1 LKYFFHTFLD
11 SNDTEQPNP
20 SVQNLTDSDYLRTK
34 ISELFLV
41 DEMPKEFY
49 DLWSFCKRQCST
61 HPEGLILFFTLTL
74 VSTFNLINDN
84 SNNIIKI

>member
-1 LKYFFHTFLD
+1 MFVIVLNCLKYFFNTSLD
-11 SNDTEQPNP
+11 SNDGEQPDIP
-20 SVQNLTDSDYLRTK
+20 VQNETDSDYLRTK

-61 HPEGLILFFTLTL
+61 HPEGLIPLFFT
-74 VSTFNLINDN
+74 
-84 SNNIIKI
+84 

>member
-1 LKYFFHTFLD
+1 LNTFLD
-11 SNDTEQPNP
+11 SNDREQSDPP
-20 SVQNLTDSDYLRTK
+20 VQNVTDSDYLKTK

-61 HPEGLILFFTLTL
+61 HPEGMLLFFILT
-74 VSTFNLINDN
+74 
-84 SNNIIKI
+84 